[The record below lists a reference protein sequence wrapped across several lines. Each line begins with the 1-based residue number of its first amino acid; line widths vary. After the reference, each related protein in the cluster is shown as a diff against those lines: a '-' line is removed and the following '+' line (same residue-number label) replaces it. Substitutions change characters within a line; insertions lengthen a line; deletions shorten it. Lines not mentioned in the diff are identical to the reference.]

1 MGIKLDRKE
10 IQEVDNKDKNVE
22 EIRVE
27 DVKEQTNKKTKEISN
42 EYKRVNKSKFFSDKK
57 KKELI
62 IQELVNFY

>member
-27 DVKEQTNKKTKEISN
+27 DVKE
-42 EYKRVNKSKFFSDKK
+42 
-57 KKELI
+57 
-62 IQELVNFY
+62 